1 MAATIIMLLL
11 FQPLS
16 SALCVHPTHRHHC
29 GRSCSP
35 VLCAASAEPKTETP
49 DIPTSAVGITGGDIW
64 VGTRGI
70 SKDSL
75 NDIADVAC
83 STTITSPIIT
93 QYYPGRFWLWR
104 RWRSTIVR
112 RVLPDVVANMAFA
125 LLIGLILQQPGT
137 NGLRF
142 AKSEN
147 YLAGLAK
154 VWQLSATM
162 ATFTLSFFLSQSY
175 TLWRSVYSITRR
187 VQGRLNDISL
197 LCATYA
203 RRDRET
209 GRFTPEAEELLTL
222 IARWVRLWN
231 MLFYASVTTRF
242 APLTTPQGLSV
253 LVSAGALTQDERDGL
268 LATSIGPETPLS
280 WLSALIDRAIDDGR
294 LGVSVSRRMG
304 TSPIAVQMSLQNK
317 LTELRATYASL
328 PDALTGRMPLAY
340 VQLVQILTDGLILAT
355 PFALAH
361 SVGCAAVVSGTAIVT
376 LFHSSIVNLAKSFLD
391 PLNNEVE
398 QRGGDPG
405 IGGIEVATLL
415 QETNLGSERWRK
427 SLSWLPPQVQA
438 RSQRGTAE
446 DSSAEP
452 PPPPPTEPNLITRF
466 FGGDKA
472 ADEMKEAY
480 EQREKRRKQDRMDAS
495 GSAVSADAD
504 VVADVGSDT
513 SEV

>member
-1 MAATIIMLLL
+1 MRLSHRSTPL
-11 FQPLS
+11 F
-16 SALCVHPTHRHHC
+16 
-29 GRSCSP
+29 
-35 VLCAASAEPKTETP
+35 LCASEPEEPEKPPKPVTEEK
-49 DIPTSAVGITGGDIW
+49 PTTAVGITGGDIW
-64 VGTRGI
+64 VGMRGMT
-70 SKDSL
+70 KDSL
-75 NDIADVAC
+75 DDLVDVAM
-83 STTITSPIIT
+83 STTVTSPIIP

-104 RWRSTIVR
+104 QWGSTIVR
-112 RVLPDVVANMAFA
+112 RVLPDVLGNMVFAMLIAFV
-125 LLIGLILQQPGT
+125 LQRPGT
-137 NGLRF
+137 NGVLRF
-142 AKSEN
+142 GKTEA

-187 VQGRLNDISL
+187 VQGRLNDVGL

-203 RRDRET
+203 QRDRET
-209 GRFTPEAEELLTL
+209 GKYTPEAEELLSL
-222 IARWVRLWN
+222 IARYVRLWN

-242 APLTTPQGLSV
+242 APLKSPQGLSV
-253 LVSAGALTQDERDGL
+253 LVGAGALTQDEREGL
-268 LATSIGPETPLS
+268 LATSIGPEGPLGWIS
-280 WLSALIDRAIDDGR
+280 VLIDSAVSEGL
-294 LGVSVSRRMG
+294 LGASTTRKMK

-328 PDALTGRMPLAY
+328 PDALTGRMPLSY

-361 SVGCAAVVSGTAIVT
+361 SVGCMAVVSGTAVVT

-427 SLSWLPPQVQA
+427 SSSWMPKRVLKSRARAAEDTLAEPAPLLPPEPSLMSRLFGTDQA
-438 RSQRGTAE
+438 QA
-446 DSSAEP
+446 
-452 PPPPPTEPNLITRF
+452 
-466 FGGDKA
+466 A
-472 ADEMKEAY
+472 ADEEESHNK
-480 EQREKRRKQDRMDAS
+480 QKRMEEDAS
-495 GSAVSADAD
+495 GASAGADSGADASIG
-504 VVADVGSDT
+504 ADVGDG
-513 SEV
+513 